1 MKLKDEGFGAYINGI
16 HTFKDLGLV
25 TGNNDVVGE
34 AEVMTNYVTV
44 PGSNKRIDLTE
55 SITGYVPYERREL
68 KFELGTKT
76 DRVKWPILVRKI
88 SNIFHGRKVKVILD
102 SEPDY
107 YFEGRAKVKDTDRS
121 TKICTCLMEIDCDP
135 YKYDRFS
142 SLEDWEWDSFNFETG
157 VIRDSYKDI
166 KVAGNTVQKFIE
178 GSAMPVTLKCI
189 VSNVTGSANFV
200 ACNGKAYSLKEG
212 ENRFPDVLIG
222 EEGVDLYF
230 TGTYTVSIN
239 YRGGSL

>member
-1 MKLKDEGFGAYINGI
+1 
-16 HTFKDLGLV
+16 
-25 TGNNDVVGE
+25 
-34 AEVMTNYVTV
+34 
-44 PGSNKRIDLTE
+44 
-55 SITGYVPYERREL
+55 
-68 KFELGTKT
+68 
-76 DRVKWPILVRKI
+76 
-88 SNIFHGRKVKVILD
+88 
-102 SEPDY
+102 
-107 YFEGRAKVKDTDRS
+107 
-121 TKICTCLMEIDCDP
+121 MEIDCDP